1 MQCNSLIVNNYMI
14 SDLFSSSVAAGKKT
28 NDTIYLSS
36 TGLEAAGITT
46 ISDII
51 ISFHVFDDDSYETL
65 FDTDEIE
72 VKTSAYGSVEQPV
85 LDEGKELFN
94 QDGVRIIGRY
104 VEEDSF
110 WGAGVLLFIENNYDE
125 DIIVQ
130 CDNMSIN
137 GFMVTPLFSSTVNSG
152 RMALDDIT
160 ILSSDLEDN
169 DIEVIEDIELI
180 FNILN
185 SNTYET
191 IVDTDPIS
199 FSTK

>member
-1 MQCNSLIVNNYMI
+1 
-14 SDLFSSSVAAGKKT
+14 
-28 NDTIYLSS
+28 
-36 TGLEAAGITT
+36 
-46 ISDII
+46 
-51 ISFHVFDDDSYETL
+51 
-65 FDTDEIE
+65 
-72 VKTSAYGSVEQPV
+72 
-85 LDEGKELFN
+85 
-94 QDGVRIIGRY
+94 
-104 VEEDSF
+104 
-110 WGAGVLLFIENNYDE
+110 
-125 DIIVQ
+125 
-130 CDNMSIN
+130 MSIN